1 MRILLL
7 DAELAIGAVSAEFSS
22 THSMYDYDVVLWDP
36 HRSVY
41 TYDELHGGY
50 TDRSFE
56 GRRWL
61 PEGDSAR
68 IKRDAERRG
77 NEIVEFLKLGR
88 TLVVFVPGDITV
100 KIETGEKE
108 YSGSGRSQKTTTILR
123 DFDILDET
131 LPLEVRRHFS
141 EGVDMEPMDSSIGP
155 MYRETVDYWMYG
167 SVIESDHPVHPLL
180 RVTGTDKV
188 VAAEIDW
195 GGGRIVLL
203 PYLRVSEDESEDEDE
218 DGTSGGSEASR
229 VAELAA
235 VDNLVVQWVL
245 ARITTEEVDWPS
257 WIDEYQFQSE
267 LDRAPA
273 ISELQV
279 KAAEIQ
285 AQLDHLLA
293 EDAKDR
299 QWKLLV
305 AGSGTPL
312 EIAVADALR
321 VLGFD
326 LQPVVPGRT
335 DVRGTYN
342 GQWVVVETKGVSKS
356 AAEGYSAQL
365 EKWVAEEV
373 VAERPPKGIL
383 IINAWQKKAPLER
396 TQPAFPPQ
404 MLPYAEKRDHCLV
417 TGLQL
422 LSLARAALAQPDRAD
437 ELASLLIKTT
447 GVLEG
452 WDDPTELFGATPP
465 VVAKKS
471 APKRRRNSD
480 SESV

>member
-1 MRILLL
+1 MRVLLL
-7 DAELAIGAVSAEFSS
+7 DAELAIGAASAEFSS
-22 THSMYDYDVVLWDP
+22 SHSLYDYDVVLWDP

-41 TYDELHGGY
+41 NYDELHGGY

-68 IKRDAERRG
+68 IKRDVERRG
-77 NEIVEFLKLGR
+77 NDIVEFLKLGR
-88 TLVVFVPGDITV
+88 TLVVFVPGDVTV
-100 KIETGEKE
+100 KVETGDKE
-108 YSGSGRSQKTTTILR
+108 YVGSGRSQKTTTILA
-123 DFDILDET
+123 DFDLLEET
-131 LPLEVRRHFS
+131 LPVEVRRYLS
-141 EGVDMEPMDSSIGP
+141 EGVDIEPIDSSIGP

-167 SVIESDHPVHPLL
+167 SVIESDHPMHPLL
-180 RVTGTDKV
+180 RVTGTDKI
-188 VAAEIDW
+188 VAAEMDW
-195 GGGRIVLL
+195 GGGRIVFL
-203 PYLRVSEDESEDEDE
+203 PYLRVSEDEDDTDDESEP
-218 DGTSGGSEASR
+218 GRA
-229 VAELAA
+229 AELAA

-245 ARITTEEVDWPS
+245 ARVSAEEIEWPS
-257 WIDEYQFQSE
+257 WIDGYQFQSE
-267 LDRAPA
+267 VDRAPA

-312 EIAVADALR
+312 EIAVADALQ

-335 DVRGTYN
+335 DVRGTYK

-356 AAEGYSAQL
+356 AAESYSAQL

-404 MLPYAEKRDHCLV
+404 MRPYAEKRDHCLV

-422 LSLARAALAQPDRAD
+422 LSLARAALAEPGRAD
-437 ELASLLIKTT
+437 ELASLLIRTT

-465 VVAKKS
+465 VVAKKA
-471 APKRRRNSD
+471 APRRRRNSEP
-480 SESV
+480 ESV

>member
-7 DAELAIGAVSAEFSS
+7 DAELAIDAVSAEFSS
-22 THSMYDYDVVLWDP
+22 NHSLYDYDVVLWDP
-36 HRSVY
+36 LESIR
-41 TYDELHGGY
+41 TYNELHGGY
-50 TDRSFE
+50 TERTFE

-61 PEGDSAR
+61 SEGDSAR
-68 IKRDAERRG
+68 IKRDVERVG

-88 TLVVFVPGDITV
+88 TLVVFVPGDVTV
-100 KIETGEKE
+100 KVETGEKE
-108 YSGSGRSQKTTTILR
+108 YSGTGRNRKTTTLLR
-123 DFDILDET
+123 DFDVLAET
-131 LPLEVRRHFS
+131 LPVEVRRHIS
-141 EGVDMEPMDSSIGP
+141 SGVDIEPIDSTIGP
-155 MYRETVDYWMYG
+155 MYRETAYHWQYG
-167 SVIESDHPVHPLL
+167 SVIESDHPMHPLL

-188 VAAEIDW
+188 VGAEMDW
-195 GGGRIVLL
+195 GGGRIIFL
-203 PYLRVSEDESEDEDE
+203 PYLDTNDDGQGEDEDDTTE
-218 DGTSGGSEASR
+218 VQAESR
-229 VAELAA
+229 EQAAA
-235 VDNLVVQWVL
+235 VSNLVVQWVL

-273 ISELQV
+273 ISELRV

-285 AQLDHLLA
+285 AQLDCLLA
-293 EDAKDR
+293 EDAKDK

-312 EIAVADALR
+312 EIAVADALQ

-335 DVRGTYN
+335 DVRGTYK

-404 MLPYAEKRDHCLV
+404 MRPYAEKRDHCLV

-471 APKRRRNSD
+471 APRRRRNSD
-480 SESV
+480 TESV